1 MIIKIFV
8 GPKEREYYKK
18 KVALFGWSENEI
30 EAAILEDIDP
40 YFYDMVQRA
49 PNGIEFVG
57 TDENFDEE
65 SAEEQLAFIK
75 SEMEED
81 SCEEE

>member
-18 KVALFGWSENEI
+18 KVALFGWSEKEI

-40 YFYDMVQRA
+40 CFYDMVQRA

-57 TDENFDEE
+57 TDDNFDEE
-65 SAEEQLAFIK
+65 SAEEQLALIK

>member
-18 KVALFGWSENEI
+18 KLALFGWSENEI
-30 EAAILEDIDP
+30 ETAILEDLDSC
-40 YFYDMVQRA
+40 FYDMVQRA
-49 PNGIEFVG
+49 PNGIEFVD